1 MDAEEIQQIA
11 RLTDEE
17 QRFILNF
24 RSLAESER
32 EKLIYMIEKESKAQS
47 VMIFDD
53 TENPPAPVL

>member
-32 EKLIYMIEKESKAQS
+32 EKLIYMIEKESKDQS

>member
-53 TENPPAPVL
+53 TENPPTPVL